1 MEMRQQTGKNQSWR
15 KNWEKKWNKNWKTG
29 WIKHAA
35 AVGLA
40 ASMAVTTPLSVLAEN
55 TTNIE
60 QNEIVTAAFTADST
74 AAAETN
80 NQSEISNQEE
90 TNHQKEINNQG
101 EVNNQDSTAAEEP
114 SKEEV
119 QLSLQLVSVEADTTK
134 PSLKLDAADQ
144 LSGKLKVNTSDDGT
158 KTIEVTDGEGLIMLS
173 NVKPEYYKNCTI
185 KLVTTSGWNLTTPVT
200 PTKANETSGTTG
212 TDGTGE
218 VAGTQYHFLGLG
230 DTANPYEGKFMF
242 DKNTS
247 ANKYSISTTRSLFNA
262 LSTKA
267 TLENMIPFSI
277 DKENYTSTEPLLA
290 AALKAGISDS
300 AGDQSTKTTLKCNI
314 ALRNINAEDILSEP
328 TIGGLIGTMEANTS
342 ADITF
347 TNQFSKKLNVSGTS
361 HVGLFCNTMESG
373 ASLTATYT
381 KDSGAENISVKTT
394 LSDNDAGGFVG
405 HMETNTS
412 LTIAGTSVDQ
422 VSAASGNAGGIVGSA
437 TDGTISLKTETAAEG
452 TNDPTTFKF
461 ADVLTL
467 SAGSEKAVGGLIGA
481 YSVTS
486 ARNGTPIKFDLSQ
499 YQFKRI
505 TVTGG
510 KDVGGLFGA
519 LKNTSTISATVTVSG
534 KTTSAITTNVPNEN
548 EVTNLGGLIGTYD
561 TVKSTDTTSTEV
573 MKNTLAIKGESNT
586 DGSFIAAVTTGG
598 SKANTTYGGVIGA
611 VSGSSYVEIEN
622 VSASIADMK
631 NSNKISVGGL
641 VGKMN
646 DGFLNVGSVKL
657 ATTDG
662 NDLGKADEKNAPGA
676 DNVEGHGGL
685 VGHLVKGVL
694 RLHGETNLSGQ
705 KITTAYNHVGQI
717 VGFNENGLIYALGN
731 GNNLDSNGSG
741 WSLTRYSGADRGG
754 SDIGN
759 WGAVVRLGDKL
770 TEGNEG
776 ALTFDDQAHTVT
788 VNNGNDGTIKDTNAF
803 VAYALA
809 FVFAKTDTGKTE
821 ALKVKTD
828 VNREAKQT
836 VTLTGNVDL
845 TGTGIIGI
853 GKDNIEKDKSAQKF
867 TGTLDGG
874 GNTITLDIGTP
885 YGNGILAINN
895 NAAGQL
901 YAKRSDQRD
910 MHYSLALIPFAGDV
924 TISNLTIA
932 GNVNCKIPKTV
943 NQEEKEIK
951 YPAFVASAIGCA
963 SGKTEFNFAIVNTKV
978 SVEEESD
985 AKKLL
990 TWQGGFLA
998 RCEGNILSFTN
1009 CTWKDSASLDDERN
1023 TDNHRIGGLAAEVMG
1038 GSTVTVKDCTL
1049 SGSITSKST
1058 ANANVGGLIAV
1069 SRGEDS
1075 NNNSKPSTINISNL
1089 QVNGEKVTTSAA
1101 TTSGGLLGYQW
1112 KNTNVVFATAGST
1125 GNADAG
1131 TSAAQSGV
1139 TIYGST
1145 LNANT
1150 AQFGGLVYQATGYW
1164 NATAKDSIVFTA
1176 ASGNASDTQQTG
1188 TNVNTFTGKSVQDTP
1203 SGLLVGTG
1211 LITETKET
1219 NTITTAL
1226 YLEVGIWGNVSDA
1239 AYKINAG
1246 AVTLNISNSEYFDEL
1261 VGITI
1266 SDNAG
1271 NNNAVVSL
1279 AVRDSSGKAA
1289 HIDKGD
1295 ESAKTNTYTGQ
1306 LGNVNYKNGK
1316 TRYYYNLDS
1325 YRKGKYTTDLKTINT
1340 VEDLVLWSAAQ
1351 YAAENIRTCFRKEI
1365 TSTSDNPFIT
1375 SVSGDLNLDGYSYYP
1390 VTPLTIV
1397 HIGSEYENDTKNKTT
1412 LTFAYDTMNTIEGT
1426 NKKFSDSDH
1435 QHYLMQHGLLYNTS
1449 HGILVNQT
1457 AFAGVVGKELIKKAD
1472 GTENTTQYNSG
1483 ALIYG
1488 SVIGNPISN
1497 IVGITLKNVTL
1508 DGIRV
1513 TGVEKGREDTYAP
1526 LLINRIV
1533 KAATLIV
1540 NNLSTSG
1547 KYTEGEG
1554 TSKTTMYA
1562 ATSLIGS
1569 VGSDQASKLTLSF
1582 SNIALDGR
1590 VSADTAK
1597 STSVQNN
1604 GKTKVEY
1611 NTTHTIF
1618 TRAILMEYF
1627 MYSSDGSG
1635 TYNFNSTDS
1644 KVTYGVEL
1652 TNTGASGRNPDKQ
1665 YQYYDADIY
1674 ITDEKDKT
1682 DANVEW
1688 VKARYSSD
1696 NFLRYVYVVQDI
1708 NNSTY
1713 ELDINQRS
1721 TGLLKGCGTYGD
1733 PYIIENALQLSSLA
1747 AYIST
1752 PGSVSKFQAVF
1763 NSEVLKSQQQTAESY
1778 HTQNA
1783 KTNATGTDIIY
1794 TWQNNEW
1801 KKAETTDNATESAD
1815 GAVSGIDTETATK
1828 YLLNAYYKI
1837 EKDITISAETFSG
1850 LGTLT
1855 NPFSGVII
1863 GNTSDANQPVTVHI
1877 TKTNANK
1884 DSFGG
1889 LIAYSRGSVVKDL
1902 TVDYS
1907 QAAIQMNADTCPG
1920 TLKNPF
1926 FGGIV
1931 GYCMGGD
1938 TVIDHVSVN
1947 YSAST
1952 VSFGGTYQELI
1963 AAGGYVGL
1971 VGGATNVTEKSDY
1984 EKTGGGVVFRNMS
1997 GTTNTFTTVCEEA
2010 AAENKTVNMEDV
2022 DANNKAGKS
2031 TTAGGNYF
2039 YRNPYVG
2046 RVLDGYAC
2054 AEGYKIDNTDKNYT
2068 IPTLILNNAKN
2079 DLQVTEEKGILTA
2092 TVTSAQGLWLL
2103 SAIVNSGAGAMDVAG
2118 SYTDVDSQMVD
2129 AYQYGK
2135 PRTASYED
2143 IGAAAGTDA
2152 ATLLADEKYW
2162 GGNASTAGSD
2172 DAKAR
2177 VSYLV
2182 KNYTTD
2188 TTAAR
2193 LAGKSSDANTT
2204 TNFSVNL
2211 TFSADSIDMKDYGN
2225 GFRGIGCSYG
2235 ENKEV
2240 WNTNC
2245 SIPKVYRRSL
2255 LIKSI
2260 NDKRTSATTITLNIN
2275 QSSYDS
2281 ERTNG
2286 SWCSQ
2291 GAGLFVDFHFTD
2303 KCTVNNLI
2311 ISGNVKLGLFN
2322 DNSLTY
2328 MSKVSGHAVG
2338 VGGFA
2343 ARTANSTGIVT
2354 FNNFSLDTMN
2364 VYGGT
2369 MTGGA
2374 IGYIDGYNKVQ
2385 RNVTFNNW
2393 SIEKVNVSK
2402 WVDNDGSAGGLVGW
2416 NIGYGS
2422 VVITGENKSETCSEN
2437 VTNLSVATY
2446 SERVQYY
2453 DEEEKKN
2460 KDKPI
2465 QAAAGGLVGA
2475 CDFSSVN
2482 ISNVNAKNLIIT
2494 GERVRDIGGLI
2505 AGKRNGTGKAVSVE
2519 NCVLH
2524 AANVNAP
2531 SDSTECRTG
2540 GIIGYHDGQL
2550 TIKSVTLD
2558 QDSTINGQQYTG
2570 GFVGESNAAVSI
2582 TDCSEKNVSVKSN
2595 TRNWVGGFIGH
2606 LGIYKNA
2613 TFTNCQQENVTVLG
2627 RYVGGLVGAADG
2639 NMQASNIEFQ
2649 NVIIATTKVK
2659 KESRNTGLLT
2669 GSTYINKKNISVKGY
2684 NILAQSC
2691 KVGFVDAKEA
2701 SNLLT
2706 AEIKAMETAGF
2717 WIGVSGPKDTINL
2730 TAVSAFGT
2738 VVPQKDI
2745 GTQGGLATIIY
2756 ADAAADKTY
2765 NPIDTAAKPSSSANP
2780 WLDVNPKSDVPFAD
2794 GTVMTGNAVG
2804 AGKTETGTASAI
2816 LTELGK
2822 TSHDSAYYWNVDDDT
2837 KKDVAK
2843 LLVSTNDAYLTTYR
2857 AEESATTTVSDK
2869 VDFPVLVVNNST
2881 EVDTLL
2887 WNFIAA
2893 MTNVKNGETA
2903 KKQVKDIIATT
2914 YKWNSTSD
2922 TDDTNP
2928 TFVVQDKASLTVSS
2942 SKKISITP
2950 NAYDNQSSQ
2959 FTLLDVTYEDPT
2971 DNTHA
2976 FHLYIPVL
2984 VKKVLY
2990 INFKTRFIAGTDY
3003 CASDYP
3009 MTDTSPNH
3017 YATAGFN
3024 EPVTAYMEY
3033 RYEKETD
3040 WQSMLDN
3047 GENLLWYYDKI
3058 LDLASGSTSA
3068 VGTTLLPAGTRLTL
3082 VDRQTMQYYTY
3093 TTTGTEDFHKFKLTD
3108 MTAPGT
3114 DSAGKTSTF
3123 APVFICDLLELK
3135 AEEASNQTDGA
3146 TYYVQETDPSKATV
3160 RVGADY
3166 YRKATDDDVK
3176 DSNVT
3181 KYKITLPSENGVKE
3195 RTESYY
3201 LTIQIPDTKD
3211 LSIVNNRLYAA
3222 TMSRK
3227 EGTLPAVIKSDKTT
3241 DSSAYVVY
3249 NGVQQSLTISTS
3261 RIHNGSDTG
3270 DTAMENGDGIK
3281 ISLTGKLWLTEA
3293 GKNQFKS
3300 LGPSEVYHEFDV
3312 SLKKYLKEAVGIS
3325 DVIGTENITYTY
3337 TVAKSDN
3344 ESIVTKEG
3352 RLSGIAGKDTL
3363 TLQYGSAELK
3373 KALESA
3379 ETENSAVT
3387 VTAVITLTYDGA
3399 DKFPVRDTAVTS
3411 DNSGTSV
3418 VGVSRIANTLTQ
3430 LPITENKKTEE
3441 NQNRYYVTNPSKAKL
3456 TYSSV
3461 NVDPNVTSDTTQQL
3475 GVNPWDT
3482 VNNRS
3487 DMIYTRADY
3496 DYSNVDAAVLNN
3508 ANKIRYKME
3517 LFQKNATGSYDETK
3531 PLPIKDYL
3539 QNTVKE
3545 NGSTE
3550 APLAGSSETSGT
3562 GTVYQWEESFKS
3574 DDGRHQIA
3582 RFQYAPLTGEAFE
3595 KKGYTYANYRV
3606 RLTAVLLD
3614 EKGNELDGTK
3624 ATDYI
3629 IYTNARI
3636 SQEIMQQQQ

>member
-1 MEMRQQTGKNQSWR
+1 MRQQVCKNKSWK

-29 WIKHAA
+29 WIKRAA

-60 QNEIVTAAFTADST
+60 QNETVTAVFTADST

-119 QLSLQLVSVEADTTK
+119 QLSLQLVAVEADTTK
-134 PSLKLDAADQ
+134 PSLKLDAAVK

-173 NVKPEYYKNCTI
+173 NVEPKDYKNCTI

-242 DKNTS
+242 DKDTS
-247 ANKYSISTTRSLFNA
+247 ANNYSISTTRSLFNA
-262 LSTKA
+262 LSTTA

-314 ALRNINAEDILSEP
+314 ALRNIDAEDISSET

-347 TNQFSKKLNVSGTS
+347 TNQFSKELNVSGTS

-381 KDSGAENISVKTT
+381 KDSGAGKISVKTT
-394 LSDNDAGGFVG
+394 SSNNDAGGFVG

-437 TDGTISLKTETAAEG
+437 TDGTISLKTETTAEV
-452 TNDPTTFKF
+452 TNDPTTFTF
-461 ADVLTL
+461 ADVLL

-486 ARNGTPIKFDLSQ
+486 ARNGTPINFDLSQ
-499 YQFKRI
+499 YQFERI

-519 LKNTSTISATVTVSG
+519 LKNTSTTSATVTVSG
-534 KTTSAITTNVPNEN
+534 KTTSAITTNVTNET

-561 TVKSTDTTSTEV
+561 TVESTNPNSAAV
-573 MKNTLAIKGESNT
+573 MKNTLTIKGDSNK
-586 DGSFIAAVTTGG
+586 DDSFIVAVTTGG

-631 NSNKISVGGL
+631 NSNNTSVGGL

-694 RLHGETNLSGQ
+694 RLHGETNLSEQ

-731 GNNLDSNGSG
+731 GNNLDSEGSG
-741 WSLTRYSGADRGG
+741 WSLIRYLGANRGG

-759 WGAVVRLGDKL
+759 WGSVIRLGKNL
-770 TEGNEG
+770 SEKINTSTSETSNSVFTFNEI
-776 ALTFDDQAHTVT
+776 DHTVT
-788 VNNGNDGTIKDTNAF
+788 INNGTGENISDTNAF

-809 FVFAKTDTGKTE
+809 FDLSSAYTNDANS
-821 ALKVKTD
+821 ALKFQSTVKPTD
-828 VNREAKQT
+828 NQT
-836 VTLTGNVDL
+836 VTLTENIDL
-845 TGTGIIGI
+845 TDTGILGI
-853 GKDNIEKDKSAQKF
+853 GKESTEKSEKAQTF
-867 TGTLDGG
+867 TGTFNG
-874 GNTITLDIGTP
+874 GNHTIKLDIGSVYGKDISGENSTP
-885 YGNGILAINN
+885 

-901 YAKRSDQRD
+901 YAKRSDQRNT
-910 MHYSLALIPFAGDV
+910 HYSLALIPFAGDV
-924 TISNLTIA
+924 TIFNLTIA

-943 NQEEKEIK
+943 NQEEDIR

-963 SGKTEFNFAIVNTKV
+963 SGKTEFNSVIVNTKV

-998 RCEGNILSFTN
+998 RCEGNTLSFTS
-1009 CTWKDSASLDDERN
+1009 CKWGDSASLDDERS
-1023 TDNHRIGGLAAEVMG
+1023 TDNQRIGGLAAEVMG
-1038 GSTVTVKDCTL
+1038 GCTVTVKDCTL

-1089 QVNGEKVTTSAA
+1089 QVNGENVTTSAT

-1125 GNADAG
+1125 GNANAG
-1131 TSAAQSGV
+1131 TSAVQSGV
-1139 TIYGST
+1139 TISDST

-1176 ASGNASDTQQTG
+1176 ASENASDAQG
-1188 TNVNTFTGKSVQDTP
+1188 TDTKNTFTGKSDQDTP

-1226 YLEVGIWGNVSDA
+1226 YLEVGTWGNVFDA
-1239 AYKINAG
+1239 AYKIKDC
-1246 AVTLNISNSEYFDEL
+1246 AVTLDISDSEYFDEL

-1266 SDNAG
+1266 FDNAG

-1289 HIDKGD
+1289 QIDKGD
-1295 ESAKTNTYTGQ
+1295 ESTKTNTYTGQ
-1306 LGNVNYKNGK
+1306 LDNKNYRNGK

-1325 YRKGKYTTDLKTINT
+1325 YRKGKYKTDLKTIKT

-1365 TSTSDNPFIT
+1365 ISTPDNLFIT
-1375 SVSGDLNLDGYSYYP
+1375 SISGDLNLDGYSYYP

-1397 HIGSEYENDTKNKTT
+1397 HIGSENENDTKNKTT
-1412 LTFAYDTMNTIEGT
+1412 LTFVYDTMNTIEGT
-1426 NKKFSDSDH
+1426 NKQFSDSDH

-1472 GTENTTQYNSG
+1472 GTDNTTQYSSG

-1508 DGIRV
+1508 DGIMV
-1513 TGVEKGREDTYAP
+1513 AGVEKGKDKDTYAP
-1526 LLINRIV
+1526 LLINRIA

-1540 NNLSTSG
+1540 NNLSTSD
-1547 KYTEGEG
+1547 KYMTVEG
-1554 TSKTTMYA
+1554 TNKTTAYA

-1569 VGSDQASKLTLSF
+1569 VGSNTASKLTLSF

-1590 VSADTAK
+1590 VSEDSAK

-1604 GKTKVEY
+1604 GENTVEY

-1618 TRAILMEYF
+1618 TRATLMEYF

-1652 TNTGASGRNPDKQ
+1652 TNAGASGRNPDKQ

-1674 ITDEKDKT
+1674 ITDEQNKT
-1682 DANVEW
+1682 ADEAY
-1688 VKARYSSD
+1688 VKGRYKED
-1696 NFLRYVYVVQDI
+1696 TFLRYVYVVQDT
-1708 NNSTY
+1708 NNSKY

-1747 AYIST
+1747 AYISI

-1783 KTNATGTDIIY
+1783 TGTDIIY

-1815 GAVSGIDTETATK
+1815 SAVSGIDTETATK

-1837 EKDITISAETFSG
+1837 ENDITISAETFSG

-1863 GNTSDANQPVTVHI
+1863 GGNTSDANQPITVHI

-1889 LIAYSRGSVVKDL
+1889 LSAYSRGSVVKDL

-1907 QAAIQMNADTCPG
+1907 QAVIQMNAEKCPG
-1920 TLKNPF
+1920 TEKNPF
-1926 FGGIV
+1926 FGGVV

-1938 TVIDHVSVN
+1938 TIIDHVSVN
-1947 YSAST
+1947 YSASK
-1952 VSFGGTYQELI
+1952 VSFDGTYQELI

-1984 EKTGGGVVFRNMS
+1984 EKTGGGVVFRNMT

-2010 AAENKTVNMEDV
+2010 AAKNKTVNML
-2022 DANNKAGKS
+2022 KADGTPDGK
-2031 TTAGGNYF
+2031 TTTDDGNYF

-2054 AEGYKIDNTDKNYT
+2054 AENCKVDNTDKNYI
-2068 IPTLILNNAKN
+2068 IPKLQAGTA
-2079 DLQVTEEKGILTA
+2079 DLTVSENSGDASALDV
-2092 TVTSAQGLWLL
+2092 TVTSSQGLWLL
-2103 SAIVNSGAGAMDVAG
+2103 SAIVNSGAGAMDSTG
-2118 SYTDVDSQMVD
+2118 SYTDVDDKVVD

-2135 PRTASYED
+2135 PRTASYKG
-2143 IGAAAGTDA
+2143 IGADAGTDA

-2162 GGNASTAGSD
+2162 GGIASTAGSD

-2193 LAGKSSDANTT
+2193 LAGKSSDTKTT
-2204 TNFSVNL
+2204 TNIPVNL
-2211 TFSADSIDMKDYGN
+2211 TFSADSIDMTNYGN
-2225 GFRGIGCSYG
+2225 GFRGIGSSYG
-2235 ENKEV
+2235 ENKV
-2240 WNTNC
+2240 VKDKDC
-2245 SIPKVYRRSL
+2245 SISKVYRRNL
-2255 LIKSI
+2255 LVKSI
-2260 NDKRTSATTITLNIN
+2260 NESRATETNVILNIN
-2275 QSSYDS
+2275 QNDYYTEYSS
-2281 ERTNG
+2281 G
-2286 SWCSQ
+2286 SWRNQ
-2291 GAGLFVDFHFTD
+2291 GAGLFVDFHFTNV
-2303 KCTVNNLI
+2303 CTVSNLR
-2311 ISGNVKLGLFN
+2311 ISGNIKLGLF
-2322 DNSLTY
+2322 DDQGILTY
-2328 MSKVSGHAVG
+2328 VTTRNDGLQIG

-2343 ARTANSTGIVT
+2343 ARTANSSGEVT
-2354 FNNFSLDTMN
+2354 FNNFDLQDIN

-2374 IGYIDGYNKVQ
+2374 IGYVDGYISAK
-2385 RNVTFNNW
+2385 RNVTFENWTINN
-2393 SIEKVNVSK
+2393 ENVSK
-2402 WVDNDGSAGGLVGW
+2402 WVNKEGSTGGLVGW
-2416 NIGYGS
+2416 YIGYGKLT
-2422 VVITGENKSETCSEN
+2422 IEETANNS
-2437 VTNLSVATY
+2437 
-2446 SERVQYY
+2446 
-2453 DEEEKKN
+2453 EKKN
-2460 KDKPI
+2460 INGLNVSMYTEYKANKKDESLSGAI
-2465 QAAAGGLVGA
+2465 GGLVGA
-2475 CDFSSVN
+2475 CEQSSVN
-2482 ISNVNAKNLIIT
+2482 VENIKTVNLKVYGRNVKNIGGFIASSTGDKVDIKNCELSEITMNLDQSTNSKDSYMGGLIGNHNKEVSISNVTIT
-2494 GERVRDIGGLI
+2494 QSTFFGQRFVGGF
-2505 AGKRNGTGKAVSVE
+2505 TGQSTANITISDCQE
-2519 NCVLH
+2519 N
-2524 AANVNAP
+2524 NVN
-2531 SDSTECRTG
+2531 
-2540 GIIGYHDGQL
+2540 
-2550 TIKSVTLD
+2550 IK
-2558 QDSTINGQQYTG
+2558 
-2570 GFVGESNAAVSI
+2570 AA
-2582 TDCSEKNVSVKSN
+2582 T
-2595 TRNWVGGFIGH
+2595 NWTGGFIGY
-2606 LGIYKNA
+2606 LSKTA
-2613 TFTNCQQENVTVLG
+2613 TFKNCQANKVNILG
-2627 RYVGGLVGAADG
+2627 LYAGGLVGVIAG
-2639 NMQASNIEFQ
+2639 NITASNMDLSSMRI
-2649 NVIIATTKVK
+2649 VTTKDSDNGGCAGLITGNATNNVK
-2659 KESRNTGLLT
+2659 C
-2669 GSTYINKKNISVKGY
+2669 Y
-2684 NILAQSC
+2684 NILADYC
-2691 KVGFVDAKEA
+2691 KTGYSSKVIDVKDLQTAK
-2701 SNLLT
+2701 LT
-2706 AEIKAMETAGF
+2706 QIKTSGL
-2717 WIGVSGPKDTINL
+2717 WIGKNGANTTTKLV
-2730 TAVSAFGT
+2730 AVAAKGDVF
-2738 VVPQKDI
+2738 PQKDI
-2745 GTQGGLATIIY
+2745 GTGANATIIY
-2756 ADAAADKTY
+2756 ADKTAEKTY
-2765 NPIDTAAKPSSSANP
+2765 KPSGSTAKPSSSANP
-2780 WLDVNPKSDVPFAD
+2780 WLDVNPKSDVLFAD

-2804 AGKTETGTASAI
+2804 MQTAESDAKGEIARTI
-2816 LTELGK
+2816 LSELNDVILA
-2822 TSHDSAYYWNVDDDT
+2822 SDYYWNLADNKNEFVKFLD
-2837 KKDVAK
+2837 
-2843 LLVSTNDAYLTTYR
+2843 STNDAYITTYR
-2857 AEESATTTVSDK
+2857 AEESATTTVSEN
-2869 VDFPVLVVNNST
+2869 VDFPVLVVNNSA
-2881 EVDTLL
+2881 EVDAML
-2887 WNFIAA
+2887 WNYIAA
-2893 MTNVKNGETA
+2893 MTNVKSGDIAKTQIKSITATSYKWDNTA
-2903 KKQVKDIIATT
+2903 KNFKAQE
-2914 YKWNSTSD
+2914 S
-2922 TDDTNP
+2922 
-2928 TFVVQDKASLTVSS
+2928 ASLKVSETN
-2942 SKKISITP
+2942 KITIVP
-2950 NAYDNQSSQ
+2950 NAYDNQNSQ

-2971 DNTHA
+2971 DSTHA

-3047 GENLLWYYDKI
+3047 GENLLWCYDKI

-3093 TTTGTEDFHKFKLTD
+3093 TTTGKEDFHKFKLTD

-3114 DSAGKTSTF
+3114 DSASF

-3135 AEEASNQTDGA
+3135 AEEASNPTDGA

-3176 DSNVT
+3176 DSKV
-3181 KYKITLPSENGVKE
+3181 KRYKITVPSENGKPIVKE

-3293 GKNQFKS
+3293 GKSQFKS

-3312 SLKKYLKEAVGIS
+3312 SLKKYLKEAAGIS

-3337 TVAKSDN
+3337 NVAKSDN
-3344 ESIVTKEG
+3344 KSIVTKEG

-3363 TLQYGSAELK
+3363 TLQYGSADLK
-3373 KALESA
+3373 RALELA

-3418 VGVSRIANTLTQ
+3418 VGVSRIANTSTQ

-3441 NQNRYYVTNPSKAKL
+3441 NKNRYYVTNPSKAKL

-3475 GVNPWDT
+3475 GVNPLDM

-3496 DYSNVDAAVLNN
+3496 DYSNVDAAVLNK

-3517 LFQKNATGSYDETK
+3517 LFQKNETGSYDETK

-3562 GTVYQWEESFKS
+3562 GTVYQWEENFEL

-3636 SQEIMQQQQ
+3636 SQEIMQKQQ

>member
-1 MEMRQQTGKNQSWR
+1 M
-15 KNWEKKWNKNWKTG
+15 
-29 WIKHAA
+29 
-35 AVGLA
+35 
-40 ASMAVTTPLSVLAEN
+40 
-55 TTNIE
+55 
-60 QNEIVTAAFTADST
+60 QNEAT
-74 AAAETN
+74 
-80 NQSEISNQEE
+80 SEIQ
-90 TNHQKEINNQG
+90 
-101 EVNNQDSTAAEEP
+101 
-114 SKEEV
+114 
-119 QLSLQLVSVEADTTK
+119 
-134 PSLKLDAADQ
+134 
-144 LSGKLKVNTSDDGT
+144 
-158 KTIEVTDGEGLIMLS
+158 
-173 NVKPEYYKNCTI
+173 
-185 KLVTTSGWNLTTPVT
+185 
-200 PTKANETSGTTG
+200 
-212 TDGTGE
+212 
-218 VAGTQYHFLGLG
+218 
-230 DTANPYEGKFMF
+230 
-242 DKNTS
+242 
-247 ANKYSISTTRSLFNA
+247 
-262 LSTKA
+262 
-267 TLENMIPFSI
+267 
-277 DKENYTSTEPLLA
+277 
-290 AALKAGISDS
+290 
-300 AGDQSTKTTLKCNI
+300 
-314 ALRNINAEDILSEP
+314 
-328 TIGGLIGTMEANTS
+328 
-342 ADITF
+342 
-347 TNQFSKKLNVSGTS
+347 
-361 HVGLFCNTMESG
+361 
-373 ASLTATYT
+373 
-381 KDSGAENISVKTT
+381 
-394 LSDNDAGGFVG
+394 
-405 HMETNTS
+405 
-412 LTIAGTSVDQ
+412 
-422 VSAASGNAGGIVGSA
+422 
-437 TDGTISLKTETAAEG
+437 
-452 TNDPTTFKF
+452 
-461 ADVLTL
+461 
-467 SAGSEKAVGGLIGA
+467 
-481 YSVTS
+481 
-486 ARNGTPIKFDLSQ
+486 
-499 YQFKRI
+499 
-505 TVTGG
+505 
-510 KDVGGLFGA
+510 
-519 LKNTSTISATVTVSG
+519 
-534 KTTSAITTNVPNEN
+534 
-548 EVTNLGGLIGTYD
+548 
-561 TVKSTDTTSTEV
+561 
-573 MKNTLAIKGESNT
+573 
-586 DGSFIAAVTTGG
+586 
-598 SKANTTYGGVIGA
+598 
-611 VSGSSYVEIEN
+611 
-622 VSASIADMK
+622 
-631 NSNKISVGGL
+631 
-641 VGKMN
+641 
-646 DGFLNVGSVKL
+646 
-657 ATTDG
+657 
-662 NDLGKADEKNAPGA
+662 
-676 DNVEGHGGL
+676 
-685 VGHLVKGVL
+685 
-694 RLHGETNLSGQ
+694 
-705 KITTAYNHVGQI
+705 
-717 VGFNENGLIYALGN
+717 
-731 GNNLDSNGSG
+731 
-741 WSLTRYSGADRGG
+741 
-754 SDIGN
+754 
-759 WGAVVRLGDKL
+759 
-770 TEGNEG
+770 
-776 ALTFDDQAHTVT
+776 
-788 VNNGNDGTIKDTNAF
+788 
-803 VAYALA
+803 
-809 FVFAKTDTGKTE
+809 
-821 ALKVKTD
+821 
-828 VNREAKQT
+828 
-836 VTLTGNVDL
+836 
-845 TGTGIIGI
+845 
-853 GKDNIEKDKSAQKF
+853 
-867 TGTLDGG
+867 
-874 GNTITLDIGTP
+874 
-885 YGNGILAINN
+885 
-895 NAAGQL
+895 
-901 YAKRSDQRD
+901 
-910 MHYSLALIPFAGDV
+910 HYSLALIPFAGDV
-924 TISNLTIA
+924 TIFNLTIA

-943 NQEEKEIK
+943 NQEEDIR

-963 SGKTEFNFAIVNTKV
+963 SGKTEFNSVIVNTKV

-998 RCEGNILSFTN
+998 RCEGNTLSFTS
-1009 CTWKDSASLDDERN
+1009 CKWGDSASLDDERS
-1023 TDNHRIGGLAAEVMG
+1023 TDNQRIGGLAAEVMG
-1038 GSTVTVKDCTL
+1038 GCTVTVKDCTL

-1089 QVNGEKVTTSAA
+1089 QVNGENVTTSAT

-1112 KNTNVVFATAGST
+1112 KNTNVEFATAGST
-1125 GNADAG
+1125 GNANAG
-1131 TSAAQSGV
+1131 TSAVQSGV
-1139 TIYGST
+1139 TISDST

-1176 ASGNASDTQQTG
+1176 ASENTSDAQG
-1188 TNVNTFTGKSVQDTP
+1188 TDTKNTFTGKSDQDTP

-1226 YLEVGIWGNVSDA
+1226 YLEVGTWGNVFDA
-1239 AYKINAG
+1239 AYKIKDC
-1246 AVTLNISNSEYFDEL
+1246 AVTLDISDSEYFDEL

-1266 SDNAG
+1266 FDNAG

-1289 HIDKGD
+1289 QIDKGD
-1295 ESAKTNTYTGQ
+1295 ESTKTNTYTGQ
-1306 LGNVNYKNGK
+1306 LDNKNYRNGK

-1325 YRKGKYTTDLKTINT
+1325 YRKGKYKTDLKTIKT

-1365 TSTSDNPFIT
+1365 ISTPDNLFIT
-1375 SVSGDLNLDGYSYYP
+1375 SISGDLNLDGYSYYP

-1397 HIGSEYENDTKNKTT
+1397 HIGSENENDTKNKTT

-1426 NKKFSDSDH
+1426 NKQFSDSDH

-1472 GTENTTQYNSG
+1472 GTDNTTQYSSG

-1508 DGIRV
+1508 DGIMV
-1513 TGVEKGREDTYAP
+1513 TGVEKGKDKDTYAP
-1526 LLINRIV
+1526 LLINRIA

-1540 NNLSTSG
+1540 NNLSTSD
-1547 KYTEGEG
+1547 KYMTVEG
-1554 TSKTTMYA
+1554 TNKTTAYA

-1569 VGSDQASKLTLSF
+1569 VGSNTASKLTLSF

-1590 VSADTAK
+1590 VSEDSAK

-1604 GKTKVEY
+1604 GENTVEY

-1618 TRAILMEYF
+1618 TRATLMEYF

-1652 TNTGASGRNPDKQ
+1652 TNAGASGRNPDKQ

-1674 ITDEKDKT
+1674 ITDEQNKT
-1682 DANVEW
+1682 ADEAY
-1688 VKARYSSD
+1688 VKGRYKED
-1696 NFLRYVYVVQDI
+1696 TFLRYVYVVQDT
-1708 NNSTY
+1708 NNSKY

-1747 AYIST
+1747 AYISI

-1778 HTQNA
+1778 HTQ
-1783 KTNATGTDIIY
+1783 NATGTDIIY

-1837 EKDITISAETFSG
+1837 ENDITISAETFSG
-1850 LGTLT
+1850 LGTLK

-1863 GNTSDANQPVTVHI
+1863 GKTSDANKSVTVRI

-1907 QAAIQMNADTCPG
+1907 QAVIQMNAEKCPG
-1920 TLKNPF
+1920 TEKNPF
-1926 FGGIV
+1926 FGGVV

-1938 TVIDHVSVN
+1938 TIIDHVSVN
-1947 YSAST
+1947 YSATT
-1952 VSFGGTYQELI
+1952 VSFDGTYQELI

-1984 EKTGGGVVFRNMS
+1984 EKTGGGVVFRNMTR
-1997 GTTNTFTTVCEEA
+1997 TTNTFTTVCEEA
-2010 AAENKTVNMEDV
+2010 AAKNKTVNMEDV
-2022 DANNKAGKS
+2022 DAKNKAGKS

-2054 AEGYKIDNTDKNYT
+2054 AENCAVDNTDKNYT
-2068 IPTLILNNAKN
+2068 IPTLQVRTT
-2079 DLQVTEEKGILTA
+2079 DLTVSENSGALDV

-2103 SAIVNSGAGAMDVAG
+2103 SAIVNSGAGAMDSTG
-2118 SYTDVDSQMVD
+2118 SYTDVDNNVVD

-2135 PRTASYED
+2135 PRTASYKG
-2143 IGAAAGTDA
+2143 IGADAGTDA

-2162 GGNASTAGSD
+2162 GGIASTAGSD

-2182 KNYTTD
+2182 KNYTTG

-2204 TNFSVNL
+2204 TNFPVNL

-2235 ENKEV
+2235 ENKDV
-2240 WNTNC
+2240 WNTDC
-2245 SIPKVYRRSL
+2245 SIHKVYRRSL

-2260 NDKRTSATTITLNIN
+2260 NDKKTSATTITLNMN

-2291 GAGLFVDFHFTD
+2291 GTGLFVDFHFTD

-2374 IGYIDGYNKVQ
+2374 IGYIDGYNNTVQ

-2393 SIEKVNVSK
+2393 SIDEINVSK
-2402 WVDNDGSAGGLVGW
+2402 WVDNYGSTGGLVGW

-2453 DEEEKKN
+2453 DENEKKY

-2505 AGKRNGTGKAVSVE
+2505 AGKRNGTGKDVSVE

-2558 QDSTINGQQYTG
+2558 KYSTINGQQYTG

-2582 TDCSEKNVSVKSN
+2582 ANCSEKNVSVKSN
-2595 TRNWVGGFIGH
+2595 TKNWVGGFIGH
-2606 LGIYKNA
+2606 LGKNA

-2649 NVIIATTKVK
+2649 NVIVATKQNTP
-2659 KESRNTGLLT
+2659 RNTGLLT

-2701 SNLLT
+2701 NNLST

-2717 WIGVSGPKDTINL
+2717 WIGVNGPEDTINL

-2745 GTQGGLATIIY
+2745 GKQDGSATIIY
-2756 ADAAADKTY
+2756 ADAAADKIYKPT
-2765 NPIDTAAKPSSSANP
+2765 DTAAKLSPSANP

-2804 AGKTETGTASAI
+2804 AGKTETETGTASAI

-2822 TSHDSAYYWNVDDDT
+2822 TSHASAYYWNVDDDT

-2843 LLVSTNDAYLTTYR
+2843 LLISTNDAYLTTYR
-2857 AEESATTTVSDK
+2857 AEESATTTVSEN
-2869 VDFPVLVVNNST
+2869 VDFPVLVVNNSA

-2903 KKQVKDIIATT
+2903 KEQVKDITATT

-2922 TDDTNP
+2922 TDDTTP

-3058 LDLASGSTSA
+3058 LDLVSGSTSA

-3093 TTTGTEDFHKFKLTD
+3093 TTTGKEDFHKFKLTD

-3114 DSAGKTSTF
+3114 DSASF

-3135 AEEASNQTDGA
+3135 VEEASKPTDGA

-3176 DSNVT
+3176 DSKV
-3181 KYKITLPSENGVKE
+3181 KRYKITVPSENGKPIVKE

-3249 NGVQQSLTISTS
+3249 NGVQQSLTISTI
-3261 RIHNGSDTG
+3261 RIHNGAYMG

-3293 GKNQFKS
+3293 GKSQFQS

-3344 ESIVTKEG
+3344 ETIFTEEG
-3352 RLSGIAGKDTL
+3352 SLSGIAGKDTL
-3363 TLQYGSAELK
+3363 TLQYGSVELK

-3379 ETENSAVT
+3379 EAENSAVT

-3399 DKFPVRDTAVTS
+3399 DKFPVRDTAATG
-3411 DNSGTSV
+3411 DNGGTSV

-3441 NQNRYYVTNPSKAKL
+3441 NQNRYYVTN
-3456 TYSSV
+3456 
-3461 NVDPNVTSDTTQQL
+3461 
-3475 GVNPWDT
+3475 
-3482 VNNRS
+3482 R
-3487 DMIYTRADY
+3487 R
-3496 DYSNVDAAVLNN
+3496 
-3508 ANKIRYKME
+3508 
-3517 LFQKNATGSYDETK
+3517 
-3531 PLPIKDYL
+3531 
-3539 QNTVKE
+3539 QN
-3545 NGSTE
+3545 
-3550 APLAGSSETSGT
+3550 
-3562 GTVYQWEESFKS
+3562 
-3574 DDGRHQIA
+3574 
-3582 RFQYAPLTGEAFE
+3582 
-3595 KKGYTYANYRV
+3595 
-3606 RLTAVLLD
+3606 
-3614 EKGNELDGTK
+3614 
-3624 ATDYI
+3624 
-3629 IYTNARI
+3629 
-3636 SQEIMQQQQ
+3636 

>member
-1 MEMRQQTGKNQSWR
+1 MRQQTGKNQSWR
-15 KNWEKKWNKNWKTG
+15 KNWEKKWKTG

-60 QNEIVTAAFTADST
+60 QNETVTAAFTADST

-80 NQSEISNQEE
+80 NQSEISNQEK

-119 QLSLQLVSVEADTTK
+119 QLSLQLVAVEADTTK
-134 PSLKLDAADQ
+134 PSLKLDAAVK

-173 NVKPEYYKNCTI
+173 NVEPKDYKNCTI

-242 DKNTS
+242 DKDTS
-247 ANKYSISTTRSLFNA
+247 ANNYSISTTRSLFNA
-262 LSTKA
+262 LSTTA

-314 ALRNINAEDILSEP
+314 ALRNIDAEDISSET

-347 TNQFSKKLNVSGTS
+347 TNQFSKELNVSGTS

-381 KDSGAENISVKTT
+381 KDSGAGKISVKTT
-394 LSDNDAGGFVG
+394 SSNNDAGGFVG
-405 HMETNTS
+405 HMEKNTS
-412 LTIAGTSVDQ
+412 LTIAGTSVDK

-437 TDGTISLKTETAAEG
+437 TDGTISLKTETTAEG
-452 TNDPTTFKF
+452 TNDPTTFTF
-461 ADVLTL
+461 ADVLL

-486 ARNGTPIKFDLSQ
+486 ERNGTPINFDLSQ
-499 YQFKRI
+499 YRFKSI

-534 KTTSAITTNVPNEN
+534 KTTSAITTNVTNETG
-548 EVTNLGGLIGTYD
+548 VTNLGGLIGTYD
-561 TVKSTDTTSTEV
+561 TVESTDPNSEKV
-573 MKNTLAIKGESNT
+573 MKNTLAIKGDSNT
-586 DGSFIAAVTTGG
+586 AGSFIAAATTGG
-598 SKANTTYGGVIGA
+598 SKANTTYGGVIGS

-631 NSNKISVGGL
+631 NSNNTSVGGL

-657 ATTDG
+657 ATTGD
-662 NDLGKADEKNAPGA
+662 NDLGKAAEKKAAGA

-694 RLHGETNLSGQ
+694 RLHGKTNLSEQ

-731 GNNLDSNGSG
+731 GNNLDSYGSG

-759 WGAVVRLGDKL
+759 WGAVVRLGDML
-770 TEGNEG
+770 MEGNDG

-788 VNNGNDGTIKDTNAF
+788 VNNGTDENVNNTNAF
-803 VAYALA
+803 AAYALA
-809 FVFAKTDTGKTE
+809 FVFANTDTGKTE
-821 ALKVKTD
+821 ALKVKKD
-828 VNREAKQT
+828 VKRDDKQT
-836 VTLTGNVDL
+836 VTLTGDVDL

-885 YGNGILAINN
+885 YGNDISARNN

-910 MHYSLALIPFAGDV
+910 THYSLALIPFAGDV

-963 SGKTEFNFAIVNTKV
+963 SGTTEFNSVIVNTKV

-998 RCEGNILSFTN
+998 RCEGNTLSFTN
-1009 CTWKDSASLDDERN
+1009 CKWEDSASLDDERD

-1038 GSTVTVKDCTL
+1038 GCTVTVKDCTL
-1049 SGSITSKST
+1049 SGSIKSKST

-1089 QVNGEKVTTSAA
+1089 QVNGENVTTSAA

-1112 KNTNVVFATAGST
+1112 KNTNVEFATAGNT
-1125 GNADAG
+1125 GNADVG

-1139 TIYGST
+1139 TISGST
-1145 LNANT
+1145 LNVNT
-1150 AQFGGLVYQATGYW
+1150 AQFGGLVYQASGYW
-1164 NATAKDSIVFTA
+1164 NATAKYSIVFATA
-1176 ASGNASDTQQTG
+1176 GENASDMQQTG
-1188 TNVNTFTGKSVQDTP
+1188 TNSNTFKGKSVQDTP

-1219 NTITTAL
+1219 NTTTAAL
-1226 YLEVGIWGNVSDA
+1226 YLEVGTWGEAADA
-1239 AYKINAG
+1239 AYKINSG
-1246 AVTLNISNSEYFDEL
+1246 AVTLDISNSDYFDEL

-1279 AVRDSSGKAA
+1279 AVRDSNGKAVC
-1289 HIDKGD
+1289 IDKGTN
-1295 ESAKTNTYTGQ
+1295 TNTYTGQ
-1306 LGNVNYKNGK
+1306 LDSANYKNGK

-1325 YRKGKYTTDLKTINT
+1325 YRKDKYTTDLKIINT

-1365 TSTSDNPFIT
+1365 TSTPENLFIT
-1375 SVSGDLNLDGYSYYP
+1375 SISGDLNLDGYSYYP

-1397 HIGSEYENDTKNKTT
+1397 HIGSENENDTENKTT

-1426 NKKFSDSDH
+1426 NKQFSDSGH

-1457 AFAGVVGKELIKKAD
+1457 AFVGVVGKELIKKAD
-1472 GTENTTQYNSG
+1472 GTENKTQYNSG

-1508 DGIRV
+1508 DGIMV
-1513 TGVEKGREDTYAP
+1513 TGVEKGKDTYAP
-1526 LLINRIV
+1526 LLINRIA

-1540 NNLSTSG
+1540 NNLSTSD
-1547 KYTEGEG
+1547 KYMTVEG
-1554 TSKTTMYA
+1554 TNKTTAYA

-1569 VGSDQASKLTLSF
+1569 VGSDTASKLTLSF

-1590 VSADTAK
+1590 VSEDSAK

-1604 GKTKVEY
+1604 GENTVEY

-1618 TRAILMEYF
+1618 TRATLMEYF

-1635 TYNFNSTDS
+1635 TYNFNSTDD

-1652 TNTGASGRNPDKQ
+1652 TNAGTSGRNPDKQ
-1665 YQYYDADIY
+1665 YQYYDADSY

-1682 DANVEW
+1682 DANVDY

-1696 NFLRYVYVVQDI
+1696 KFLRYVYVVQDI
-1708 NNSTY
+1708 NNSKY

-1763 NSEVLKSQQQTAESY
+1763 NSKVLESQQQTAESY

-1783 KTNATGTDIIY
+1783 TTNATGRDITY
-1794 TWQNNEW
+1794 TWQNNAW
-1801 KKAETTDNATESAD
+1801 KAETTDNATESAD
-1815 GAVSGIDTETATK
+1815 SAVSGIDKKTATK

-1907 QAAIQMNADTCPG
+1907 QAAIKMNADTCPG

-1926 FGGIV
+1926 FGGVV

-1984 EKTGGGVVFRNMS
+1984 EKTGGGVVFRNMT
-1997 GTTNTFTTVCEEA
+1997 GTTNTFTTLCAEA
-2010 AAENKTVNMEDV
+2010 AAGNKTVNMEDV
-2022 DANNKAGKS
+2022 DANNKAGKL

-2054 AEGYKIDNTDKNYT
+2054 AEGCTINNTDKNYT
-2068 IPTLILNNAKN
+2068 IPTLNNAKN
-2079 DLQVTEEKGILTA
+2079 DLQVTEENGILTA

-2103 SAIVNSGAGAMDVAG
+2103 SAIVNSGAGAMDSTG
-2118 SYTDVDSQMVD
+2118 SYTDVDNNVVD

-2135 PRTASYED
+2135 PRTASYD
-2143 IGAAAGTDA
+2143 GIGEAATDA
-2152 ATLLADEKYW
+2152 TVKLADEAYW

-2193 LAGKSSDANTT
+2193 LAGKSSGANTT
-2204 TNFSVNL
+2204 TNFPVNL
-2211 TFSADSIDMKDYGN
+2211 TFSADSIDMRDYGN

-2240 WNTNC
+2240 WNTDC

-2255 LIKSI
+2255 QIKSI
-2260 NDKRTSATTITLNIN
+2260 NDKKTSATTITLNMN
-2275 QSSYDS
+2275 QSSYDR

-2303 KCTVNNLI
+2303 NCTVNNLI
-2311 ISGNVKLGLFN
+2311 ISGKVKLGLFN

-2343 ARTANSTGIVT
+2343 ARTANSTGTVT
-2354 FNNFSLDTMN
+2354 FNNFSLYTMN

-2374 IGYIDGYNKVQ
+2374 IGYIDGYNKAQ

-2393 SIEKVNVSK
+2393 SIKNANVSK

-2416 NIGYGS
+2416 NIGYGTLEIKRDSNEDVNISNLKVTTISS
-2422 VVITGENKSETCSEN
+2422 VCN
-2437 VTNLSVATY
+2437 V
-2446 SERVQYY
+2446 
-2453 DEEEKKN
+2453 
-2460 KDKPI
+2460 
-2465 QAAAGGLVGA
+2465 AAAGGLVGA
-2475 CDFSSVN
+2475 CDYSGVS
-2482 ISNVNAKNLIIT
+2482 ISNVNAEYLTVT
-2494 GERVRDIGGLI
+2494 GKLVRDIGGLI
-2505 AGKRNGTGKAVSVE
+2505 AGERNKNNKNVSVK

-2524 AANVNAP
+2524 NVNV
-2531 SDSTECRTG
+2531 DNNITNKTESRTG
-2540 GIIGYHDGQL
+2540 GIIGYHEERL
-2550 TIKSVTLD
+2550 TISSVKLEEN
-2558 QDSTINGQQYTG
+2558 SKINGQQYTG
-2570 GFVGESNAAVSI
+2570 GFVGESNAVVI
-2582 TDCSEKNVSVKSN
+2582 IDDCSEKNVSVKSD
-2595 TRNWVGGFIGH
+2595 TKNWVGGFIGH
-2606 LGIYKNA
+2606 LGKKA

-2639 NMQASNIEFQ
+2639 DMQASNIEFQ
-2649 NVIIATTKVK
+2649 NVIVATNKGEK
-2659 KESRNTGLLT
+2659 DSRNTGLLT
-2669 GSTYINKKNISVKGY
+2669 GSTNILNKNISVKGY

-2691 KVGFVDAKEA
+2691 EVGYANGA

-2706 AEIKAMETAGF
+2706 ADIKPMDTAGF
-2717 WIGVSGPKDTINL
+2717 WIGESGPKDTINL
-2730 TAVSAFGT
+2730 TAVSAFGI
-2738 VVPQKDI
+2738 VFPQKDI
-2745 GTQGGLATIIY
+2745 GKQSGSATMATIIY
-2756 ADAAADKTY
+2756 ADAAADKNY
-2765 NPIDTAAKPSSSANP
+2765 NPTDSAAKPSSSANP
-2780 WLDVNPKSDVPFAD
+2780 WLDVNPKSNVPFAD

-2804 AGKTETGTASAI
+2804 AGKTETETGTASAI

-2822 TSHDSAYYWNVDDDT
+2822 TSHASAYYWNVDNST
-2837 KKDVAK
+2837 KDDVAK

-2857 AEESATTTVSDK
+2857 AEESATTTVSEN
-2869 VDFPVLVVNNST
+2869 VDFPVLVVNNSA

-2903 KKQVKDIIATT
+2903 KEQVKDITATT
-2914 YKWNSTSD
+2914 YKWNSTID
-2922 TDDTNP
+2922 TDDTNNTNS
-2928 TFVVQDKASLTVSS
+2928 TFIAQDKASLTVSS

-2971 DNTHA
+2971 DSTHA

-3093 TTTGTEDFHKFKLTD
+3093 TTTGKEDFHKFKLTD

-3114 DSAGKTSTF
+3114 DSASF

-3135 AEEASNQTDGA
+3135 AEEASNPTDGA
-3146 TYYVQETDPSKATV
+3146 TYYVQETDHSKATV

-3176 DSNVT
+3176 DSKV
-3181 KYKITLPSENGVKE
+3181 KRYKITVPSENGKPIVKE

-3281 ISLTGKLWLTEA
+3281 ISLTSKLWLTEA
-3293 GKNQFKS
+3293 GKSQFKS

-3312 SLKKYLKEAVGIS
+3312 SLKKYLKEAAGIS

-3352 RLSGIAGKDTL
+3352 RISGIAGKDTL

-3387 VTAVITLTYDGA
+3387 VTAVIMLTYDGA

-3418 VGVSRIANTLTQ
+3418 VGVSRIANTSTQ
-3430 LPITENKKTEE
+3430 LPITENKKTDE

-3550 APLAGSSETSGT
+3550 ASTAGSSETSGT

>member
-1 MEMRQQTGKNQSWR
+1 
-15 KNWEKKWNKNWKTG
+15 
-29 WIKHAA
+29 
-35 AVGLA
+35 
-40 ASMAVTTPLSVLAEN
+40 MAVTTPLSVLGEN

-60 QNEIVTAAFTADST
+60 QNETVTAAFTADST
-74 AAAETN
+74 ADAETN

-101 EVNNQDSTAAEEP
+101 EIYDQDSAAAEEP

-119 QLSLQLVSVEADTTK
+119 QLSLQLVAVEADTTT
-134 PSLKLDAADQ
+134 PILTLEAADK
-144 LSGKLKVNTSDDGT
+144 LSGNLKVDNASEGST
-158 KTIEVTDGEGLIMLS
+158 KTIEVKDGEGLIMLS
-173 NVKPEYYKNCTI
+173 NVKPEEYKNCTI
-185 KLVTTSGWNLTTPVT
+185 KLVTTSGWNLTKPVT

-212 TDGTGE
+212 TGGTGE
-218 VAGTQYHFLGLG
+218 VAGTQYSFLGLG
-230 DTANPYEGKFMF
+230 NDDNPYAGTFELDSGT
-242 DKNTS
+242 DAT
-247 ANKYSISTTRSLFNA
+247 KYSISTTRPLFNA

-267 TLENMIPFSI
+267 TLENIIPFSI
-277 DKENYTSTEPLLA
+277 DKENSTSTEPLLA
-290 AALKAGISDS
+290 ATLKAEISDS
-300 AGDQSTKTTLKCNI
+300 AGDQSTKTTLKCDI
-314 ALRNINAEDILSEP
+314 ALRNINAVDISSEP

-347 TNQFSKKLNVSGTS
+347 TNQFSKELNVSGTS

-381 KDSGAENISVKTT
+381 KDSGAGNISVKTT
-394 LSDNDAGGFVG
+394 LSNNDAGGFVG

-412 LTIAGTSVDQ
+412 LTIAGTSVDK

-437 TDGTISLKTETAAEG
+437 TDGTISLKTETADG
-452 TNDPTTFKF
+452 TNDPTTFTF
-461 ADVLTL
+461 ADELTL
-467 SAGSEKAVGGLIGA
+467 SAGNEKAVGGLIGA

-486 ARNGTPIKFDLSQ
+486 ERNGTTINFNLSQ
-499 YQFKRI
+499 YQFKSI
-505 TVTGG
+505 KVTGG

-519 LKNTSTISATVTVSG
+519 LTNTSITSTKVIVSG
-534 KTTSAITTNVPNEN
+534 KTTFAITTNVPNES

-561 TVKSTDTTSTEV
+561 TVKSTDTTSAEV

-598 SKANTTYGGVIGA
+598 SKANTTYGGAIGA

-631 NSNKISVGGL
+631 NSDKTSVGGL

-657 ATTDG
+657 ATTNG
-662 NDLGKADEKNAPGA
+662 NDLGKAAEKNKTDA

-694 RLHGETNLSGQ
+694 RLHGETNLSEQ

-770 TEGNEG
+770 TEGDNG
-776 ALTFDDQAHTVT
+776 VLTFNQQAHTVT
-788 VNNGNDGTIKDTNAF
+788 VNNGTGENISDTNAF
-803 VAYALA
+803 AAYALA
-809 FVFAKTDTGKTE
+809 FDLSSEYKDNANS
-821 ALKVKTD
+821 ALKFQSTVKPTD
-828 VNREAKQT
+828 NQT
-836 VTLTGNVDL
+836 VTLTGGIDL
-845 TGTGIIGI
+845 TGTGILGI
-853 GKDNIEKDKSAQKF
+853 GKDSTEKSENAQTF
-867 TGTLDGG
+867 TGTFN
-874 GNTITLDIGTP
+874 GNSYTITLDIGSVYGKDIFRENSTP
-885 YGNGILAINN
+885 

-901 YAKRSDQRD
+901 YAKRSDQRNT
-910 MHYSLALIPFAGDV
+910 HYSLALIPFAGDV

-932 GNVNCKIPKTV
+932 GNANCKIPKTV
-943 NQEEKEIK
+943 NQEEKDIR
-951 YPAFVASAIGCA
+951 YPAFVASAIGLA
-963 SGKTEFNFAIVNTKV
+963 SGKTEFNSVIVNTKV

-990 TWQGGFLA
+990 AWQGGFLA
-998 RCEGNILSFTN
+998 RCEGTTLSFTS
-1009 CTWKDSASLDDERN
+1009 CKWGDSASLDDERY

-1038 GSTVTVKDCTL
+1038 GCTVTVKDCTL

-1075 NNNSKPSTINISNL
+1075 NNNSTISTINISNL

-1101 TTSGGLLGYQW
+1101 ITSGGLLGYQW
-1112 KNTNVVFATAGST
+1112 KNTNVEFATADST
-1125 GNADAG
+1125 ENADAG
-1131 TSAAQSGV
+1131 TSAVQSGV
-1139 TIYGST
+1139 TISGST

-1150 AQFGGLVYQATGYW
+1150 AQFGGLVYQASGYW
-1164 NATAKDSIVFTA
+1164 KATAKDSIVFATA
-1176 ASGNASDTQQTG
+1176 GENASDIQQTG
-1188 TNVNTFTGKSVQDTP
+1188 TNSNTFTGKSDQGTP

-1226 YLEVGIWGNVSDA
+1226 YLEVGTWGNASDA

-1246 AVTLNISNSEYFDEL
+1246 AVTLGISDSGYFDEL

-1266 SDNAG
+1266 FDNAG

-1289 HIDKGD
+1289 HIDKGMNTN
-1295 ESAKTNTYTGQ
+1295 TNTYTGQ
-1306 LGNVNYKNGK
+1306 LGSANYKNGK

-1325 YRKGKYTTDLKTINT
+1325 YRKDKYKTDLKIINT

-1365 TSTSDNPFIT
+1365 ISTPENPFIT
-1375 SVSGDLNLDGYSYYP
+1375 SISGDLNLDGYSYYP

-1397 HIGSEYENDTKNKTT
+1397 HIGSEYENDTENKTT

-1426 NKKFSDSDH
+1426 NKQFSDSDH

-1472 GTENTTQYNSG
+1472 GTENKTQYSSG

-1497 IVGITLKNVTL
+1497 IVGVTLKNVTL
-1508 DGIRV
+1508 DGIKV
-1513 TGVEKGREDTYAP
+1513 TGVEKGKDKDKDTYAP
-1526 LLINRIV
+1526 LLINRIA

-1554 TSKTTMYA
+1554 TNKTTAYA

-1569 VGSDQASKLTLSF
+1569 VGSDKASKLTLSF

-1590 VSADTAK
+1590 VSEAK
-1597 STSVQNN
+1597 STSVWNN
-1604 GKTKVEY
+1604 GKNKVEY

-1635 TYNFNSTDS
+1635 TYNFNSTDD

-1652 TNTGASGRNPDKQ
+1652 TNTGTRGRNPDKQ
-1665 YQYYDADIY
+1665 YQYYDAYSY
-1674 ITDEKDKT
+1674 ITDEQNKT
-1682 DANVEW
+1682 ADEDY
-1688 VKARYSSD
+1688 VKTRYSSD
-1696 NFLRYVYVVQDI
+1696 KFLRYVYVVQDT
-1708 NNSTY
+1708 NNSKY

-1747 AYIST
+1747 TYIST

-1763 NSEVLKSQQQTAESY
+1763 NSEVLESQQQKAESY
-1778 HTQNA
+1778 HT
-1783 KTNATGTDIIY
+1783 TTDATGRDITY
-1794 TWQNNEW
+1794 TWQNNAW
-1801 KKAETTDNATESAD
+1801 KAETTDNATESAD
-1815 GAVSGIDTETATK
+1815 GVVSGIDTENATK

-1837 EKDITISAETFSG
+1837 ENDITISEETFGG

-1863 GNTSDANQPVTVHI
+1863 SNTSDANQPVTVHI

-1907 QAAIQMNADTCPG
+1907 QADIQMKAEKCPG
-1920 TLKNPF
+1920 TEKNPF
-1926 FGGIV
+1926 FGGVV

-1938 TVIDHVSVN
+1938 TIIDHVSVN

-1952 VSFGGTYQELI
+1952 VSFDGTYQELI

-1997 GTTNTFTTVCEEA
+1997 GTTNTFTTVCAEA
-2010 AAENKTVNMEDV
+2010 AAGNKTVNMEDV

-2031 TTAGGNYF
+2031 TTDGGNYF

-2054 AEGYKIDNTDKNYT
+2054 AENCTVDNTDKNYT
-2068 IPTLILNNAKN
+2068 IPNLQEGTI
-2079 DLQVTEEKGILTA
+2079 DLTVSENSGDASVLDV

-2103 SAIVNSGAGAMDVAG
+2103 SAIVNSGAGAMDSNG
-2118 SYTDVDSQMVD
+2118 SYTDVDNNVVD

-2135 PRTASYED
+2135 PRTASYKG
-2143 IGAAAGTDA
+2143 IGEAGEAAAK
-2152 ATLLADEKYW
+2152 LADEAYW
-2162 GGNASTAGSD
+2162 GGIASDVGSG

-2182 KNYTTD
+2182 KNYTSNNI
-2188 TTAAR
+2188 AAR
-2193 LAGKSSDANTT
+2193 LAGKSSTAD
-2204 TNFSVNL
+2204 TNNQVKLIFN
-2211 TFSADSIDMKDYGN
+2211 AESIEMTSYGN
-2225 GFRGIGCSYG
+2225 GFRGIGSSYG
-2235 ENKEV
+2235 ENKKVEKD
-2240 WNTNC
+2240 TDC
-2245 SIPKVYRRSL
+2245 SISKVYRRNL
-2255 LIKSI
+2255 LVKSI
-2260 NDKRTSATTITLNIN
+2260 NEDRETETNIILNIN
-2275 QSSYDS
+2275 QNDYHTEYS
-2281 ERTNG
+2281 NG
-2286 SWCSQ
+2286 SWRNQ
-2291 GAGLFVDFHFTD
+2291 GAGLFVDFHFTGG
-2303 KCTVNNLI
+2303 CNVSNLR
-2311 ISGNVKLGLFN
+2311 ISGNIKLGLFN
-2322 DNSLTY
+2322 DQGTLTY
-2328 MSKVSGHAVG
+2328 VTTRTDGLQIG

-2343 ARTANSTGIVT
+2343 ARTANSSGEVK
-2354 FNNFSLDTMN
+2354 FNNFNLQNIN

-2374 IGYIDGYNKVQ
+2374 IGYVDGYNTNAA
-2385 RNVTFNNW
+2385 RTVTFENW
-2393 SIEKVNVSK
+2393 TISNENVSK
-2402 WVDNDGSAGGLVGW
+2402 WVYMKGSAGGLVGW
-2416 NIGYGS
+2416 YIGYGTLNINGNNTETKNVQKLNVS
-2422 VVITGENKSETCSEN
+2422 TIALKYEERDNKGNVISSGTG
-2437 VTNLSVATY
+2437 
-2446 SERVQYY
+2446 
-2453 DEEEKKN
+2453 
-2460 KDKPI
+2460 
-2465 QAAAGGLVGA
+2465 AAGGLTGL
-2475 CDFSSVN
+2475 CEYGSVT
-2482 ISNVNAKNLIIT
+2482 IENVNVTQLTVTGKN
-2494 GERVRDIGGLI
+2494 VRDIGGLI
-2505 AGKRNGTGKAVSVE
+2505 AGKRNKSDKGVSVKK
-2519 NCVLH
+2519 CVLH
-2524 AANVNAP
+2524 TVNVDNPTA
-2531 SDSTECRTG
+2531 SSGITG

-2550 TIKSVTLD
+2550 TISSVKLEEN
-2558 QDSTINGQQYTG
+2558 SKINGQQYTG

-2606 LGIYKNA
+2606 LGVYKNA

-2649 NVIIATTKVK
+2649 NVIVATKQSV
-2659 KESRNTGLLT
+2659 SRNTGLLT
-2669 GSTYINKKNISVKGY
+2669 GSTYINKQNISVKGY

-2691 KVGFVDAKEA
+2691 KVGLVDAKEA
-2701 SNLLT
+2701 NNLLT
-2706 AEIKAMETAGF
+2706 AEIKAMDTAGF
-2717 WIGVSGPKDTINL
+2717 WIGVSGPNDTINL

-2738 VVPQKDI
+2738 VFPQKDI
-2745 GTQGGLATIIY
+2745 GTQGGSATIIY

-2765 NPIDTAAKPSSSANP
+2765 KPTDTAAKPSSSSNP

-2804 AGKTETGTASAI
+2804 AGKTETETGTASAI

-2822 TSHDSAYYWNVDDDT
+2822 TSYDSAYYWNVDDDT
-2837 KKDVAK
+2837 KKDVVK
-2843 LLVSTNDAYLTTYR
+2843 LLDSTNDAYLTTYR
-2857 AEESATTTVSDK
+2857 AEESATTTVSK
-2869 VDFPVLVVNNST
+2869 NVDFPVLVVNNSA

-2887 WNFIAA
+2887 WNYIAA

-2903 KKQVKDIIATT
+2903 KEQVKDITATT

-2922 TDDTNP
+2922 TNS
-2928 TFVVQDKASLTVSS
+2928 TFAVQDKASLTVSS

-2971 DNTHA
+2971 DNTHV

-3003 CASDYP
+3003 CASDYQ
-3009 MTDTSPNH
+3009 MTDTSNNH

-3047 GENLLWYYDKI
+3047 GENLLWCYDKI
-3058 LDLASGSTSA
+3058 LDLASESTSA
-3068 VGTTLLPAGTRLTL
+3068 AGTTLLPAGTRLTL

-3093 TTTGTEDFHKFKLTD
+3093 TTTGEEDFHNFKLTD

-3114 DSAGKTSTF
+3114 DSAGKPSPF

-3135 AEEASNQTDGA
+3135 AEEALKPTDGA
-3146 TYYVQETDPSKATV
+3146 TYYVQETDHSKATV

-3176 DSNVT
+3176 EGSVK
-3181 KYKITLPSENGVKE
+3181 KYKITVPSEKGKPIVKE

-3293 GKNQFKS
+3293 GKSQFKS

-3312 SLKKYLKEAVGIS
+3312 SLKKYLKEAAGIS

-3337 TVAKSDN
+3337 TVTKSDN
-3344 ESIVTKEG
+3344 ELITTKKG
-3352 RLSGIAGKDTL
+3352 TLSGVAGKDTL
-3363 TLQYGSAELK
+3363 TLQYGSAKLK
-3373 KALESA
+3373 EALESA
-3379 ETENSAVT
+3379 EAENSAVT

-3399 DKFPVRDTAVTS
+3399 DKFPVRDTAAV

-3418 VGVSRIANTLTQ
+3418 VGVSRIANTSTQ
-3430 LPITENKKTEE
+3430 LLITENKKTEE
-3441 NQNRYYVTNPSKAKL
+3441 NINRYYVTNPSKAKL

-3461 NVDPNVTSDTTQQL
+3461 NIDPNVTSDTTQQL

-3508 ANKIRYKME
+3508 AKKIRYKME

-3545 NGSTE
+3545 NGSTG
-3550 APLAGSSETSGT
+3550 APIAGSSET
-3562 GTVYQWEESFKS
+3562 GTVYQWEES
-3574 DDGRHQIA
+3574 
-3582 RFQYAPLTGEAFE
+3582 
-3595 KKGYTYANYRV
+3595 
-3606 RLTAVLLD
+3606 
-3614 EKGNELDGTK
+3614 
-3624 ATDYI
+3624 
-3629 IYTNARI
+3629 
-3636 SQEIMQQQQ
+3636 